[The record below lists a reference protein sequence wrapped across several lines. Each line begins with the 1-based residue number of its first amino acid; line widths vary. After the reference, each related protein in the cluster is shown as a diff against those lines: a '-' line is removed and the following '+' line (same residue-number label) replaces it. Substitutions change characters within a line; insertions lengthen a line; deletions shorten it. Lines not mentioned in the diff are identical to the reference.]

1 MPATSWPAWVV
12 CGRSYEMWQA
22 GRELPAHLQLS
33 ADAAVQVMRIK
44 YFAAEQ
50 AATAAL
56 QQAATAAAEEEEEE
70 EEEEEPPLQLPCRG
84 PMAAWA
90 SPEVLARVAGLSRAV
105 APDSVP
111 RM

>member
-1 MPATSWPAWVV
+1 
-12 CGRSYEMWQA
+12 
-22 GRELPAHLQLS
+22 
-33 ADAAVQVMRIK
+33 MRIK

-56 QQAATAAAEEEEEE
+56 QQAATAAAEEKE